1 LCRPRCVIATASLLV
16 GLKMLAVWSGLCA
29 LRHVNVDM
37 LRLLTGVLNNPSVD
51 TAPLPAQAAGGICD

>member
-1 LCRPRCVIATASLLV
+1 
-16 GLKMLAVWSGLCA
+16 MLAVWSGLCA